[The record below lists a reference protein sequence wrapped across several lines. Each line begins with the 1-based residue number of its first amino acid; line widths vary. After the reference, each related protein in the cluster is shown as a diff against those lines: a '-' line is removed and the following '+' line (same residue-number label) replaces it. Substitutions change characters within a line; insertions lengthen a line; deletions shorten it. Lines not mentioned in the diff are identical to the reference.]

1 MPSNLQPILF
11 LVAIAAVF
19 YLLMIRPQQKKR
31 KETQAMLQAL
41 KPGSEIVTTA
51 GMYGRVVSLE
61 GDDSLLV
68 EVAPGV
74 TCKYMRQAVMRVV
87 PDATPAAAEQESL
100 PESKD
105 GKADDS
111 TKDTTAK
118 DTTAE
123 DATADTDDG
132 KAEPDS
138 TVEAVDGTDPK
149 KDADSSDGSGAANG
163 DRRSSS

>member
-31 KETQAMLQAL
+31 KETQAMLQSL

-51 GMYGRVVSLE
+51 GMYGKVVSLE

-74 TCKYMRQAVMRVV
+74 TCRYMRQAVMRVV
-87 PDATPAAAEQESL
+87 PDATAAAAEPESL
-100 PESKD
+100 TEADD
-105 GKADDS
+105 GEADDS
-111 TKDTTAK
+111 AK
-118 DTTAE
+118 DAAAAGE
-123 DATADTDDG
+123 DTTADTDG
-132 KAEPDS
+132 TKAEQDG

-149 KDADSSDGSGAANG
+149 KDADSSDESGAANG